1 MKWSVSSAMLGF
13 LITFARVNPLAAQ
26 WVQSGPYGY
35 GCHINAFAVSGDD
48 VFAAGY
54 NGIFMSTNGGTNWKG
69 AVNGPFNACQA
80 LAVFLS
86 ATGVPNLLAGC
97 GLSILFSPDAGANW
111 RVWDNGLEN
120 RFVSSFVVSGDG
132 IEGSNVFAATSSPC
146 GVFLS
151 TDGGRNWIEVDS
163 DLTEQCHAVYAL
175 AASGANLYVGTDVGV
190 FVLTNSGATWT
201 QMYSGPAN
209 RAVKALVV
217 SDTILFAG
225 TASGVDRSTDNG
237 KSWSEANAGMAN
249 TPVSALAILGNDL
262 VAGTDSS
269 GIFRSTDHGTTWV
282 AASTGLTDSTIHAL
296 AASGSRL
303 FAGTNRG
310 VFVSINGGLQ
320 WQESNTGI
328 TNGQVNALAC
338 IGTNLIAG
346 MTSGVYRSTGEGVG
360 WDRLGL
366 SGYVTT
372 LAVSGTDLLAGRA
385 NPDGAFRSTD
395 NGTSWLEIDS
405 GLLTPGITMEI
416 LSFAFSDT
424 NIFVG
429 TYGQGIFLSTNEG
442 NAWAPVNNGLSS
454 IKAVRAIVVHGSAIF
469 AGTRDGVF
477 LSTNSGAS
485 WTPAGA
491 GSPSVVNALLFAGTD
506 LFAGTYYGAFR
517 LDDGGKDWI
526 PVDSGLTGTDVQ
538 ALSAFGGNVFA
549 GTDSGVFVTTDRGTH
564 WTAISSG
571 MPARSVSG
579 ITANTSVLS
588 LLVSGSDLVAGT
600 ANLGVWKRPL
610 SEITGLE
617 RRTDEVPEGYSLRQ
631 NYPNP
636 FNPSTVISYHL
647 PVVVHVTVKVYD
659 VLGRDVATLVNERQ
673 GPGDHSVTLNAAQ
686 LSSGVYFC
694 RLQAGTYRGVKKLML
709 VR

>member
-1 MKWSVSSAMLGF
+1 
-13 LITFARVNPLAAQ
+13 VNPLAAQ

-35 GCHINAFAVSGDD
+35 GCHINAFAVSGHD

-54 NGIFMSTNGGTNWKG
+54 NGIFVSTNDGTDWKG
-69 AVNGPFNACQA
+69 AVNGPYNACQA
-80 LAVFLS
+80 LAVFSS
-86 ATGVPNLLAGC
+86 ATGGANLLAGC
-97 GLSILFSPDAGANW
+97 GLSILYSPDAGANW
-111 RVWDNGLEN
+111 RVWDNGLED

-132 IEGSNVFAATSSPC
+132 KGGANVFAAVSSPG

-151 TDGGRNWIEVDS
+151 TDGGRNWKEIDS
-163 DLTEQCHAVYAL
+163 DLTDMCHSVYAL
-175 AASGANLYVGTDVGV
+175 AVSGSNLFVGTDVGV
-190 FVLTNSGATWT
+190 FVLTNSGTTWT
-201 QMYSGPAN
+201 QVYSGPAN

-217 SDTILFAG
+217 SDTDLFAG

-249 TPVSALAILGNDL
+249 APVSALAILGNDL
-262 VAGTDSS
+262 VVGTDSS
-269 GIFRSTDHGTTWV
+269 GIFRSTDHGATWV

-296 AASGSRL
+296 AASGTRL

-310 VFVSINGGLQ
+310 VFVSINGGTL

-338 IGTNLIAG
+338 IGTDLFAG
-346 MTSGVYRSTGEGVG
+346 TTSGVYCSAGESAG

-372 LAVSGTDLLAGRA
+372 LAASGTDLLAGRA
-385 NPDGAFRSTD
+385 NTDGAFRSTD
-395 NGTSWLEIDS
+395 DGTSWIEIDS
-405 GLLTPGITMEI
+405 GLLTPGAMTEI
-416 LSFAFSDT
+416 LTFAFSDT
-424 NIFVG
+424 NIFAG

-442 NAWAPVNNGLSS
+442 NGWTPVNNGLSS
-454 IKAVRAIVVHGSAIF
+454 IRAIRAIVVHGSDIF
-469 AGTRDGVF
+469 AGTGAGVF

-485 WTPAGA
+485 WTSVGA
-491 GSPSVVNALLFAGTD
+491 ESPPGVSALLFAGTD

-526 PVDSGLTGTDVQ
+526 PVDSGLTGIGVQ
-538 ALSAFGGNVFA
+538 ALSVFGRNVFA
-549 GTDSGVFVTTDRGTH
+549 GTDSGVFVTTDRGIH

-579 ITANTSVLS
+579 ITANTSVLA

-610 SEITGLE
+610 SEITGVE
-617 RRTDEVPEGYSLRQ
+617 KRTDKVPEGYSLRQ

-647 PVVVHVTVKVYD
+647 PIGIHVTLKVYD

-673 GPGDHSVTLNAAQ
+673 DAGDHSVTLNAVH
-686 LSSGVYFC
+686 LSSGVYLC
-694 RLQAGTYRGVKKLML
+694 RLQAGSYHDVKRLML
-709 VR
+709 VK